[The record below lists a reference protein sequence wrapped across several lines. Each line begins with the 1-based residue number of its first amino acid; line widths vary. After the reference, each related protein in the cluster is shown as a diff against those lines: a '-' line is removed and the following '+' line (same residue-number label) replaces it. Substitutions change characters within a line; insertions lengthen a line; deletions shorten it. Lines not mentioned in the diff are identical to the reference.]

1 MKKLKFDELSV
12 VEINHP
18 SYLKGL
24 IGKIV
29 EVRTNQY
36 SREKTM
42 YEVRITTMSK
52 KDGRVSFTSMK
63 DVFSAK
69 ELKVSV
75 PKHDFICPLRVGD
88 QILINDIL
96 FVHFKEDM
104 IRHTNKWFT
113 ITSVMIDFSGI
124 QLDFPIYGGTLNG
137 EFYIWFPQNINIPE
151 TNKRLLNHSPILHET
166 LPLI

>member
-1 MKKLKFDELSV
+1 MKKLKFEELSV

-36 SREKTM
+36 SRRETK

-52 KDGRVSFTSMK
+52 KDGHTSFSSMT

-69 ELKVSV
+69 YLKISS
-75 PKHDFICPLRVGD
+75 PKHDFIRPLRIGD
-88 QILINDIL
+88 RILINDIL

-113 ITSVMIDFSGI
+113 ITSVMAEFVGI
-124 QLDFPIYGGTLNG
+124 QLDFPIYGATLDG
-137 EFYIWFPQNINIPE
+137 EFYIWFPQNINISE
-151 TNKRLLNHSPILHET
+151 TNKGLLNESPILHET
-166 LPLI
+166 LPHI